1 MRMTMMVNKVMTE
14 SVSDDDDDDDD
25 DGSFSDCF
33 DTVSVT
39 SDVKEHFCY
48 CCIHT
53 ALFCCATFWP
63 QKSK

>member
-14 SVSDDDDDDDD
+14 SVSDDDDD
-25 DGSFSDCF
+25 GSFSDCF
-33 DTVSVT
+33 DTVTVT